1 MEQWMIAILLS
12 VLNQGLQIVANIS
25 ILTGVAG
32 VP

>member
-1 MEQWMIAILLS
+1 MIAILLS

-25 ILTGVAG
+25 IPMGVAG